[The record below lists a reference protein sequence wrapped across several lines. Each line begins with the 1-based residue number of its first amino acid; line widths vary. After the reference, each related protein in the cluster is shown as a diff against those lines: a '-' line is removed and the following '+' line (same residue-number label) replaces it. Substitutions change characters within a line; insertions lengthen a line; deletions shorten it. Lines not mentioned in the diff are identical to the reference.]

1 MVVQPANSMYSF
13 REREVQVTQQAHLVG
28 ADKLGDHIAGLVN
41 NKVTM
46 AFITHID
53 RVVLLAQRY
62 CLPRHNIEFT
72 YTSLFCPENLLTMPD
87 DDDIKTH
94 LALWLQGNEDAFK
107 QVFAYYYPRLKRYMF
122 RYLKSEPWAE
132 DVAMDV
138 LVRVWEKKSAIRPA
152 ATFENY
158 LFTAAR
164 NTLINHWQRKVD
176 TLLSL
181 ETTDTDQKQ
190 NAPHDPLLSKEME
203 SVYHNSLSVLPL
215 QRRIIYNLH
224 RNEQLS
230 YKEIAHKLNISP
242 KTVENQ
248 IGAALKH
255 LRSAMLQYLKVFL

>member
-1 MVVQPANSMYSF
+1 
-13 REREVQVTQQAHLVG
+13 
-28 ADKLGDHIAGLVN
+28 
-41 NKVTM
+41 M
-46 AFITHID
+46 ASITHI
-53 RVVLLAQRY
+53 LLIILLSQRY
-62 CLPRHNIEFT
+62 CLPPHNIKFT
-72 YTSLFCPENLLTMPD
+72 YTSLFCMENLLTMPD
-87 DDDIKTH
+87 DIEIH
-94 LALWLQGNEDAFK
+94 LTLWLQGNEDAFK
-107 QVFAYYYPRLKRYMF
+107 QVFACYYPRLKRYMF
-122 RYLKSEPWAE
+122 RYLKSESWAE
-132 DVAMDV
+132 DIAMDV
-138 LVRVWEKKSAIRPA
+138 LVSVWEKKSTIRSA

-164 NTLINHWQRKVD
+164 NKLINHWQRKVD

-190 NAPHDPLLSKEME
+190 NTPHDPLLSKEME